1 MSTLQSEK
9 ARLESEFGEKIHEK
23 EKKIV
28 KLETQV
34 KMGGNVLNALSM
46 GMQMGKRSTGA
57 CETPRPC
64 LSTGGASA
72 SSGSTATTAPEPL
85 QNLFAVASPD

>member
-46 GMQMGKRSTGA
+46 GMQMGKRSAST
-57 CETPRPC
+57 CETPRSFS
-64 LSTGGASA
+64 STGGAS
-72 SSGSTATTAPEPL
+72 SSASTAPTAPEPFK
-85 QNLFAVASPD
+85 NLFAVASPD